1 MYCNF
6 PTSNTHQYSTVVLCA
21 NSLANAIYTKMHAYL
36 YKGIVGCVDV
46 YSASPTMFIIYDP
59 PTCYH
64 VSSAHTFQ
72 GSLKLCVMLRR

>member
-1 MYCNF
+1 
-6 PTSNTHQYSTVVLCA
+6 
-21 NSLANAIYTKMHAYL
+21 MHAYL